1 MSLKEDILNALKKV
15 EDPEV
20 RTDVVSLKLVYD
32 FDIDEKN
39 GIVKFKFMPTVPNCP
54 IGIQLA
60 MMVRGAVKDVPG
72 VKKVKLRVE
81 NFMYKDQLNT
91 YLEEIEKEEEEN
103 EYIAI
108 TVDKSG
114 VLWDDYFDKADYFM
128 IYTKYGNF
136 ISARENTLAKE
147 SNIDNIAKIASFLSD
162 VKVLICKKIDEE
174 TKEKLKSHYGIK
186 VFITTKASQKDALAE
201 FFSNK
206 NV

>member
-1 MSLKEDILNALKKV
+1 MGLKDKVIDALKKV

-32 FDIDEKN
+32 FDVDEEN
-39 GIVKFKFMPTVPNCP
+39 GIVRFKFMPTVPDCP
-54 IGIQLA
+54 IGIQLT
-60 MMVRGAVKDVPG
+60 MMIRGAVREVPG
-72 VKKVKLRVE
+72 VKKVILRVE
-81 NFMYKDQLNT
+81 NFIYKDQLNT
-91 YLEEIEKEEEEN
+91 YLKEIEKEEEQD

-108 TVDKSG
+108 TVDKKG
-114 VLWDDYFDKADYFM
+114 TLWSNYFDKADYFM

-136 ISARENTLAKE
+136 ISARENTLVKE
-147 SNIDNIAKIASFLSD
+147 DNIDNVAKIASFLSD
-162 VKVLICKKIDEE
+162 VKLLICKKMDEE

-186 VFITTKASQKDALAE
+186 VFITTKSSQKDALTE